1 MKQIKKTILRPDDV
15 VIKWSWLDVKELRPN
30 MSVFKVQEIFDNI
43 SKGLEQ
49 NSIRIGWEIM
59 ETLIQMEDESE

>member
-15 VIKWSWLDVKELRPN
+15 VIKWSWLDVKELRPD
-30 MSVFKVQEIFDNI
+30 MSESKIKEIFDNI

-59 ETLIQMEDESE
+59 ETLIQMEEE

>member
-1 MKQIKKTILRPDDV
+1 MIKQIKKTTLSPDDV
-15 VIKWSWLDVKELRPN
+15 VIKWSWLDAKELRPD
-30 MSVFKVQEIFDNI
+30 MSVSKIKEIFDNI

-59 ETLIQMEDESE
+59 ETLIQMEEE

>member
-1 MKQIKKTILRPDDV
+1 MKQIKKTIFRPDDV
-15 VIKWSWLDVKELRPN
+15 VIKWSWLDVKELRPD
-30 MSVFKVQEIFDNI
+30 MSESKIKEIFDNI

-59 ETLIQMEDESE
+59 ETLIQMEEE

>member
-1 MKQIKKTILRPDDV
+1 MKKTIFRPDDV
-15 VIKWSWLDVKELRPN
+15 VIKWSWLDVKELRPD
-30 MSVFKVQEIFDNI
+30 MSESKIKEIFDNI

-59 ETLIQMEDESE
+59 ETLIQMEEE

>member
-1 MKQIKKTILRPDDV
+1 MKQIKKTILKPDDV
-15 VIKWSWLDVKELRPN
+15 VIKWSWLDVKELRPD
-30 MSVFKVQEIFDNI
+30 MSVSKVKEIFDNI

-59 ETLIQMEDESE
+59 ETLIQMEEE

>member
-1 MKQIKKTILRPDDV
+1 MKNKKTIFRPDDV
-15 VIKWSWLDVKELRPN
+15 VIKWSWLDVKELRPD
-30 MSVFKVQEIFDNI
+30 MSESKIKEIFDNI

-59 ETLIQMEDESE
+59 ETLIQMEEE

>member
-15 VIKWSWLDVKELRPN
+15 VIKWSWLDVKELRPD
-30 MSVFKVQEIFDNI
+30 MSVSKVKEIFDNI

-59 ETLIQMEDESE
+59 ETLIQMEEE

>member
-15 VIKWSWLDVKELRPN
+15 VIKWSWLDVKELRPD
-30 MSVFKVQEIFDNI
+30 MSVSKVKEIFDNI

-49 NSIRIGWEIM
+49 NSIRIGWEVM
-59 ETLIQMEDESE
+59 ETLIQMEEE